1 MGKVIVYTDG
11 AAKNNNESLS
21 MEEKCRYCGWAYKIT
36 DKQENKCDIQSG
48 GEQNKTNNQMELLAV
63 IYAMRAIED
72 KSAQVEIYTDSRYV
86 SENYKN
92 ASGMSSNQ
100 LYWQMFEE
108 ENEKISNIN
117 ILWRSRD
124 DSAIREVDCLAQKE
138 AGKMKEIS
146 EKQGNH

>member
-1 MGKVIVYTDG
+1 
-11 AAKNNNESLS
+11 

-36 DKQENKCDIQSG
+36 DEQENKCDIQSG
-48 GEQNKTNNQMELLAV
+48 GERNKTNNQMELLAV
-63 IYAMRAIED
+63 KYAMRAIED
-72 KSAQVEIYTDSRYV
+72 KSAEVEIYTDSQYV

-100 LYWQMFEE
+100 PYWQMFEE

-124 DSAIREVDCLAQKE
+124 NSAIREVDCLAQKE
-138 AGKMKEIS
+138 AGKMKEILG
-146 EKQGNH
+146 KR